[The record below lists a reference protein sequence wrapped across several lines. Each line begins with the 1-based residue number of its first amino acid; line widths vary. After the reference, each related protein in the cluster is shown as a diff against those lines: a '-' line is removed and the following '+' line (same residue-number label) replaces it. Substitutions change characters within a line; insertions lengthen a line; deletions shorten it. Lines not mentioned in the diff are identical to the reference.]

1 MNGICHRIELPTKLI
16 YTRPREVR
24 GRFDTLPVSFVQHF
38 TTMLV
43 KRPLVARFSVCA
55 EKVYARQADWCP
67 ETPHS
72 SEAWRLALA
81 LKVLQRLLR
90 ALKEA

>member
-1 MNGICHRIELPTKLI
+1 
-16 YTRPREVR
+16 
-24 GRFDTLPVSFVQHF
+24 
-38 TTMLV
+38 MLV

-55 EKVYARQADWCP
+55 EKVYVRQADWCP